1 MQKRNNEAQYLVVA
15 GPKIQARD
23 PTPSY
28 FRWFRSLLGTSYLAL
43 KPHAIRVEKHDVR
56 TVLTRYDHHRDRT
69 AGRGEPHMSIESHS
83 PFDSGLDL
91 LALGF
96 QV

>member
-1 MQKRNNEAQYLVVA
+1 MTDAV
-15 GPKIQARD
+15 
-23 PTPSY
+23 
-28 FRWFRSLLGTSYLAL
+28 GTSYLAL

-56 TVLTRYDHHRDRT
+56 IVLTRYDHHRDRT